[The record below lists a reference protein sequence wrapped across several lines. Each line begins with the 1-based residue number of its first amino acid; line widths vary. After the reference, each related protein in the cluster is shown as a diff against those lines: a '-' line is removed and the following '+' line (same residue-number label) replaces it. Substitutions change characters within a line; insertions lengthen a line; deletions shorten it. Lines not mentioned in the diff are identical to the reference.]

1 MHIAEAKRMTGTDI
15 PWLCDSM
22 DDAFTKAFGG
32 TYNGEFVIDPQG
44 RIVKQR
50 FWSNPHTLR
59 ADLTSLVGE
68 VANPTKIEDLPVR
81 FRPEPREIASGVA
94 PKIELPSGLA
104 PVRIKYLPIS
114 GDRPFYVK
122 LRAEL
127 TEQRNAEDQQQL
139 YLGFYMD
146 PIYRV
151 HWNNAA
157 GPIEVEIDADTS
169 LELSQNKLVGPKLEE
184 AADVDPR
191 MFLIGLNVDSKPTG
205 PMRVKIQYVVCD
217 DAETFCVPITQEYE
231 VSLEPA
237 NNGSTRP
244 GIFLDRIFGDVKK
257 FDKNKDGK
265 ITAAE
270 LGTGNVTMYMTH
282 IDYNLDNVIDA
293 EELER
298 FNKMYG
304 NGRGVGK

>member
-1 MHIAEAKRMTGTDI
+1 MTGTDI

-22 DDAFTKAFGG
+22 DDALTKAFGG
-32 TYNGEFVIDPQG
+32 TYNGEFVIDPEG
-44 RIVKQR
+44 KIVRQR
-50 FWSNPHTLR
+50 FWSNPNTLR
-59 ADLTSLVGE
+59 EDLTTLVRKI
-68 VANPTKIEDLPVR
+68 ANPTRVEDLPVR

-94 PKIELPSGLA
+94 PKIQLPPGLSPVKITYRPMSSG
-104 PVRIKYLPIS
+104 
-114 GDRPFYVK
+114 RPFYVK

-127 TEQRNAEDQQQL
+127 TNERNPANLQQL

-146 PIYRV
+146 PIHKV

-157 GPIEVEIDADTS
+157 GPIQIELEAEDSLQLSETS
-169 LELSQNKLVGPKLEE
+169 LTGPKLEE
-184 AADVDPR
+184 PADVDPR
-191 MFLIGLNVDSKPTG
+191 MFLLGLKADDRKNKSLL
-205 PMRVKIQYVVCD
+205 VKLQYVVCD
-217 DAETFCVPITQEYE
+217 DAETFCVPLTQEFE

-257 FDKNKDGK
+257 YDKDKDGK

-270 LGTGNVTMYMTH
+270 LGPGNVTMYMTH
-282 IDYNLDNVIDA
+282 IDYNLDNVIDD
-293 EELER
+293 EELAR